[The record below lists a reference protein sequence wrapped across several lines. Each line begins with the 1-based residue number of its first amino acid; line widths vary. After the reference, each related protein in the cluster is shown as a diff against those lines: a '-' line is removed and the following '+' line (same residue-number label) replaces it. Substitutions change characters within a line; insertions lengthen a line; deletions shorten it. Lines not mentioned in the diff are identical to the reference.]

1 MLTTMT
7 KGEPVMNDEYT
18 TISGDMWDKI
28 AYEQMGSSFYMDKL
42 IKANLEYMD
51 YYIFPAGITLVIPEI
66 EAEEIEDVPPWKRG
80 LLNE

>member
-1 MLTTMT
+1 MLTMMT
-7 KGEPVMNDEYT
+7 KGELVMNDEYT